1 MSEPTSGERDAG
13 GEHLFDGTF
22 LSKVEQL
29 HLIAR
34 RLFGGGGRGERRS
47 RRPGASLEFA
57 DYRDYT
63 SGDDLRT
70 IDWRVYGRLD
80 RLFVKL
86 FEEEEDLHI
95 HLLIDASPS
104 MRWAPAGAARD
115 GGRREGVHPKFA
127 QARRVAAALAYIS
140 LAHLDRVNVYYF
152 SDRLLS
158 DAGMRRGRNQF
169 PVVLRFLRRAPEPET
184 PTDLASALGEFTAR
198 VRRPG
203 LAVLLGDML
212 DPGGFERGLD
222 LLHYHHF
229 ETQVI
234 QILLPEEIDPGLS
247 GDVRLLDCETGE
259 RFDLLADPATLRAYR
274 QAARAH
280 LTRLA
285 TFCRARQIGHV
296 RADATLPFE
305 ELVLRALREGR
316 VLR

>member
-1 MSEPTSGERDAG
+1 MSERASGEGDPG
-13 GEHLFDGTF
+13 GDRLFDGTF

-34 RLFGGGGRGERRS
+34 RLFGAGGRGERRS

-57 DYRDYT
+57 DYRDYA

-95 HLLIDASPS
+95 HLLIDASSS
-104 MRWAPAGAARD
+104 MRWNPADPGRSGGA
-115 GGRREGVHPKFA
+115 GGAHPKFD

-169 PVVLRFLRRAPEPET
+169 PVVLRFLRRAPAPES

-203 LAVLLGDML
+203 LAVLLGDLL

-234 QILLPEEIDPGLS
+234 QILLPEELDPDLS

-259 RFDLLADPATLRAYR
+259 RLDLLADPATLRAYR
-274 QAARAH
+274 RTARAH
-280 LTRLA
+280 LARLA
-285 TFCRARQIGHV
+285 GFCRTRQIGHV